1 MIYLI
6 LAVASSA
13 VLSIVMR
20 ISGAKVH
27 GKVSMLAVNYLV
39 CLIMAIAFAGGC
51 SFFPKTQGMGLTGL
65 LGTVN
70 GILYVS
76 GFVLYQLNIRKNG
89 VVMSTTFMKLGLLV
103 PMILS
108 IFLFGE
114 MPQWLQWIGF
124 CLALAAIRIINY
136 EKDTTVV
143 ASKAALIF
151 LLLVG
156 GITDAMAKIYNFYGN
171 TALSEQFLL
180 YTFSAAVIFCVLW
193 ALAKKEP
200 FGLKE
205 IGYGILVGVPNYFA
219 ARFLLKAV
227 EKLPAVIVYPTY
239 CVGTIIIVTLAGLC
253 IFKEKLSKKQWLGMG
268 VILVALILLNL

>member
-13 VLSIVMR
+13 VLSLMMR

-27 GKVSMLAVNYLV
+27 GKVSMLAVNYLM
-39 CLIMAIAFAGGC
+39 CLIMAIVFAGGS
-51 SFFPKTQGMGLTGL
+51 SFFPKVSGVGLTGI
-65 LGTVN
+65 LGAVN

-76 GFVLYQLNIRKNG
+76 GFVLYQFNIRKNG

-103 PMILS
+103 PMVLS

-124 CLALAAIRIINY
+124 GLALAAIWIINY
-136 EKDTTVV
+136 EKEDTVV

-151 LLLVG
+151 LLLAG

-193 ALAKKEP
+193 ALAKKER
-200 FGLKE
+200 FGLQE

-227 EKLPAVIVYPTY
+227 EKLPAVIAYPTY

>member
-13 VLSIVMR
+13 VLSLMMR

-27 GKVSMLAVNYLV
+27 GKVSMLAINYLM
-39 CLIMAIAFAGGC
+39 CLIMAIVFAGGS
-51 SFFPKTQGMGLTGL
+51 SFFPKVSGVGLAGI
-65 LGTVN
+65 LGAVN

-76 GFVLYQLNIRKNG
+76 GFVLYQFNIRKNG

-103 PMILS
+103 PMVLS

-124 CLALAAIRIINY
+124 GLALAAIWIINY
-136 EKDTTVV
+136 EKEDTVV

-151 LLLVG
+151 LLLAG

-193 ALAKKEP
+193 ALAKKER
-200 FGLKE
+200 FGLQE
-205 IGYGILVGVPNYFA
+205 IGYGILVGIPNYFA

-227 EKLPAVIVYPTY
+227 EKLPAVIAYPTY

-268 VILVALILLNL
+268 VILIALILLNL

>member
-20 ISGAKVH
+20 ISEAKVQ
-27 GKVSMLAVNYLV
+27 GKISMLAINYLI
-39 CLIMAIAFAGGC
+39 CLIFAIVFTGARN
-51 SFFPKTQGMGLTGL
+51 FFPQVPGVELTGI
-65 LGTVN
+65 LGILN
-70 GILYVS
+70 GILYVG
-76 GFVLYQLNIRKNG
+76 GFVLYQFNIRKNG

-103 PMILS
+103 PMVLS

-114 MPQWLQWIGF
+114 MPEWMQWIGF
-124 CLALAAIRIINY
+124 GLALAAIWIINY
-136 EKDTTVV
+136 EKDDTVID
-143 ASKAALIF
+143 SKTALIF

-156 GITDAMAKIYNFYGN
+156 GSADGMAKIYNFYGKKE
-171 TALSEQFLL
+171 LSEQFLL
-180 YTFSAAVIFCVLW
+180 YTFSAAVIFCALW
-193 ALAKKEP
+193 ALAKKEH

-227 EKLPAVIVYPTY
+227 EKLPAVIAYPTY

-268 VILVALILLNL
+268 VILIALILLNL